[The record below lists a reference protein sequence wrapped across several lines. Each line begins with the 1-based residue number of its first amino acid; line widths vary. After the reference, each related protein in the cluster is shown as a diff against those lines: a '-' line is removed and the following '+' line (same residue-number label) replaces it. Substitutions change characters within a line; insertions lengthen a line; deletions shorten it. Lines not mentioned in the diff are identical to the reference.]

1 MATDP
6 LTVVAVALRDD
17 ELAALDDDAFAVHRV
32 TDLAAADVRD
42 CDAIVLSLDGSA
54 PLESISQARRL
65 APDAAI
71 VVVTDATNEADGT
84 IALHAGA
91 EDHLVRDAALP
102 GLLPRAIRYACGL
115 RRIRNELA
123 TVDEATALPNLRGF
137 GAIGAHYLRMADR
150 LGQPAV
156 FVFVRLEDHAEV
168 LRDEGPDAADRLAA
182 DAADVILQAVR
193 DSDVPARIAPDT
205 FCVLLTGDAEGA
217 ESLVLSRLVEAI
229 ATQDTRRPEPRPV
242 SLGVGTARY
251 QPGSGTQ
258 LGEILADAVQ
268 GLSTRKSA

>member
-1 MATDP
+1 MTTDP

-17 ELAALDDDAFAVHRV
+17 ELAALDDDAFVVHRV
-32 TDLAAADVRD
+32 TDLAAADGRD
-42 CDAIVLSLDGSA
+42 CDAIVLSLDDSP

-102 GLLPRAIRYACGL
+102 GLLPRAIRYAYGL

-123 TVDEATALPNLRGF
+123 TVDEATSLPNLRGF

-168 LRDEGPDAADRLAA
+168 LRAEGPDAADRLAA

-251 QPGSGTQ
+251 QPGSGAQ

-268 GLSTRKSA
+268 GLSPRKSA